1 MILDNDQNIY
11 YQIIEILKITKY
23 NASHWFRYLR
33 KYITDEY
40 TLINDEVFQ
49 KLRKSNS
56 LTNFQKAS
64 LKYALIDGSKMN
76 EYIKGLNRKT
86 TLPNLRKV
94 MEKYGI
100 QKF

>member
-56 LTNFQKAS
+56 QKAS